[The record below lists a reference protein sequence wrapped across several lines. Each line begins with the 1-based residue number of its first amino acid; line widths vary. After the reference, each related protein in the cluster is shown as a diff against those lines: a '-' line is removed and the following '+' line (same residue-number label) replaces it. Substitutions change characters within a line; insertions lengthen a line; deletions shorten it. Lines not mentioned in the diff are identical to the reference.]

1 MPNPAIRALVVDD
14 EKPARDELVYLLSAF
29 PEIEIVGQGKNGVE
43 ALSLIKEHSPDIV
56 FLDVQMPGLDGFGVI
71 KKLAERKIRAP
82 HIIFVTAFDNYAVQ
96 AFEVSAVD
104 YVLKPFDKAR
114 LSKAIARAKKIMDA
128 SGSSAER
135 LEILVKQLGAAKT
148 QPAKLLVKA
157 QQRMLLVD
165 AEDVVFASITDGLIT
180 VVARDIEGTS
190 NYRTIEDLQS
200 SLDSETFWRAHR
212 SYLVNINHIKE
223 VVPWFKSSYMLKM
236 SDKKSTEIPVSRA
249 QTKRLRELIKM

>member
-1 MPNPAIRALVVDD
+1 MPTSTIRALVVDD
-14 EKPARDELVYLLSAF
+14 EKPARDELVYLLGAF
-29 PEIEIVGQGKNGVE
+29 PEIQIEGQGKNGVE
-43 ALSLIKEHSPDIV
+43 ALNLIKEHSPDIV

-71 KKLAERKIRAP
+71 KKLAERKIRVP

-114 LSKAIARAKKIMDA
+114 LAKAIARAKKMLDA
-128 SGSSAER
+128 SSSSAER
-135 LEILVKQLGAAKT
+135 LEMLVKELGAAKS

-200 SLDSETFWRAHR
+200 SLDSEIFWRAHR

-236 SDKKSTEIPVSRA
+236 SDKKATEIPVSRA
-249 QTKRLRELIKM
+249 QTKRLRELIRM